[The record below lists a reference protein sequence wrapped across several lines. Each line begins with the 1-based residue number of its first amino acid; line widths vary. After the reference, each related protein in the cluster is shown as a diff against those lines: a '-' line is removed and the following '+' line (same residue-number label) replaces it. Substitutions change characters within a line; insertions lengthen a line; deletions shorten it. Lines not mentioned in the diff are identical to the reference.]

1 MEVNT
6 NTIIEKLKPYYEYL
20 GLNSSLI
27 NADSIYQII
36 HCPKLRHTF
45 YSEKILLI
53 NMCHVMLTS
62 KLLPDF
68 KYTYNIYQHTRNMD
82 LGEYRIHIRNITNR
96 VYNIIQIYG
105 YSIIMPVVTE
115 LTIYQ
120 AYIESDRIIDPI
132 LKAIVMFAVSVEFV

>member
-1 MEVNT
+1 
-6 NTIIEKLKPYYEYL
+6 
-20 GLNSSLI
+20 
-27 NADSIYQII
+27 
-36 HCPKLRHTF
+36 
-45 YSEKILLI
+45 
-53 NMCHVMLTS
+53 
-62 KLLPDF
+62 
-68 KYTYNIYQHTRNMD
+68 MD

-105 YSIIMPVVTE
+105 YGIIMPVVTE